1 MWGGGIVSVPMRK
14 WVLWPIDLL
23 YIYSDQKNNE
33 FIQKRKEETE
43 QKASPPSLSA
53 LHSVPESKNN
63 QYIEIKAPGLSV
75 VWYSSPLSIP
85 RSPMK

>member
-1 MWGGGIVSVPMRK
+1 MRK

-43 QKASPPSLSA
+43 QKTTPSLST
-53 LHSVPESKNN
+53 LHSGPESKNN

-75 VWYSSPLSIP
+75 VWYSTPLSIL